1 MFARLLEMT
10 VKPEK
15 KSEFLDKVREEITP
29 ILSQYRGFISIFQL
43 EVEADSTKMYA
54 ITFWNEKQD
63 AEKYEKENFAKVA
76 AIYEPLLAKPALV
89 RRCKVSETIYKKNV
103 TLAA

>member
-15 KSEFLDKVREEITP
+15 KSEFLD
-29 ILSQYRGFISIFQL
+29 
-43 EVEADSTKMYA
+43 
-54 ITFWNEKQD
+54 
-63 AEKYEKENFAKVA
+63 
-76 AIYEPLLAKPALV
+76 